1 MTVLGYLLGFAVF
14 AGLVTIIVV
23 ISQDGKKS
31 TPREKTQ
38 KHQKRTHGIEL
49 SEDEVEMFDCLDD

>member
-14 AGLVTIIVV
+14 AGVVTIIVF

-31 TPREKTQ
+31 TPREKKT
-38 KHQKRTHGIEL
+38 THIEL